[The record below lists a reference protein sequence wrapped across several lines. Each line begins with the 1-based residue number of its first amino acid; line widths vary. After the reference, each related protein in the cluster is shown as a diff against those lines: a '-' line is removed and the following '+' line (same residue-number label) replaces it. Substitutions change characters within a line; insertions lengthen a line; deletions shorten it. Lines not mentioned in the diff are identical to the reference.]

1 MTQTAEAN
9 VDETDVPLAGT
20 IGGYDRTGDLFLA
33 LEGRIAQ
40 TELIRINGRVVQVV
54 GLVIESQGPDVQ
66 IGDLCEVRFRNRETM
81 LRAEV
86 VGFRTNRVLLMPLG
100 ELSDIGPGCDVLSM
114 GRPLGVNVSHA
125 LLGRVLDGLGNPLDS
140 LGPIPAANYYPLM
153 SSPPHPLRRQMV
165 EHSLSVGV
173 KVIDGLL
180 TLGQGQR
187 IGIFAGSGV
196 GKSVLLGMM
205 ARNTEADINVIGLV
219 GERGREVK
227 EFLDRDLGE
236 EGLARSV
243 VVVAT
248 SDQPPLVRLKAALTA
263 TAIAEFFRDE
273 GKNVL
278 MMMDSVTRV
287 AMAQRD
293 VGLAIGEPPA
303 TRGYTPSVFAFLP
316 RLLERA
322 GAGERGSITAIY
334 SVLVEGDDMNEP
346 IADTVRGILDGHFVL
361 SRRLAAKNHYPSVDV
376 QRSISRVMS
385 TVVTESQNTAAGRI
399 RELLAVYEEAQDLIN
414 IGAYKPGSNP
424 KVDWALK
431 HINPVESFLKQGI
444 NESFSFEKT
453 VEQLIGLAPTL

>member
-1 MTQTAEAN
+1 MSQTAEISPAAEAR
-9 VDETDVPLAGT
+9 VSDLLA
-20 IGGYDRTGDLFLA
+20 L
-33 LEGRIAQ
+33 LEGRMAQ

-66 IGDLCEVRFRNRETM
+66 IGDLCEVRFRNRDTV

-86 VGFRTNRVLLMPLG
+86 VGFKTDRVLLMPLG

-114 GRPLGVNVSHA
+114 GHSIGVNVSNS

-140 LGPIPAANYYPLM
+140 LGPVPGADYYPLT

-165 EHSLSVGV
+165 DKPLSVGV

-187 IGIFAGSGV
+187 VGIFAGSGV

-205 ARNTEADINVIGLV
+205 ARNTEADVNVIALV

-227 EFLDRDLGE
+227 EFLERDLGVS
-236 EGLARSV
+236 GLARSV

-248 SDQPPLVRLKAALTA
+248 SDQPPLVRLKAAMTA
-263 TAIAEFFRDE
+263 TAVAEYFRDQ
-273 GKNVL
+273 GRNVL
-278 MMMDSVTRV
+278 LMMDSVTRV

-303 TRGYTPSVFAFLP
+303 TRGYTPSVFAMLP
-316 RLLERA
+316 RLLERS
-322 GAGERGSITAIY
+322 GTGEKGSITAIY

-346 IADTVRGILDGHFVL
+346 IADAVRGILDGHFVL
-361 SRRLAAKNHYPSVDV
+361 SRQLASRYHYPSVDV

-385 TVVTESQNTAAGRI
+385 SVVSPEQYEAAGRS
-399 RELLAVYEEAQDLIN
+399 RELLSIFEDAQDLIN
-414 IGAYKPGSNP
+414 IGAYKAGSNP
-424 KVDWALK
+424 KVDWALQ
-431 HINPVESFLKQGI
+431 HIESVDDFLKQGMSE
-444 NESFSFEKT
+444 NFKFEDT
-453 VEQLIGLAPTL
+453 VGRMLKLAPK

>member
-1 MTQTAEAN
+1 MAAATAAPEAAAAATAE
-9 VDETDVPLAGT
+9 DV
-20 IGGYDRTGDLFLA
+20 RVSDLLTV
-33 LEGRIAQ
+33 LEGRLAQ

-54 GLVIESQGPDVQ
+54 GLVIESRGPDVQ
-66 IGDLCEVRFRNRETM
+66 IGDLCEVRFRSRDTV

-86 VGFRTNRVLLMPLG
+86 VGFKTDRVLLMPLG

-114 GRPLGVNVSHA
+114 GHSLGVNVSNA

-140 LGPIPAANYYPLM
+140 LGPVPTADYYPLM
-153 SSPPHPLRRQMV
+153 SSPPHPLRRQMIDKP
-165 EHSLSVGV
+165 LSVGV

-205 ARNTEADINVIGLV
+205 ARNTEADVNVIALV

-236 EGLARSV
+236 SGLARSV
-243 VVVAT
+243 VIVAT

-263 TAIAEFFRDE
+263 TAIAEFFRDK

-278 MMMDSVTRV
+278 LMMDSVTRV

-303 TRGYTPSVFAFLP
+303 TRGYTPSVFAMLP
-316 RLLERA
+316 RLLERS
-322 GAGERGSITAIY
+322 GAGETGSITAIY

-346 IADTVRGILDGHFVL
+346 IADAVRGILDGHFVL
-361 SRRLAAKNHYPSVDV
+361 SRQLAAKYHYPSVDV
-376 QRSISRVMS
+376 QRSISRVMP
-385 TVVTESQNTAAGRI
+385 TVVSEAQYEAAGRV
-399 RELLAVYEEAQDLIN
+399 RELLSIFEDAQDLIN
-414 IGAYKPGSNP
+414 IGAYKGGSNP
-424 KVDWALK
+424 KVDWALQ
-431 HINPVESFLKQGI
+431 HIESVDSFLKQGMG
-444 NESFSFEKT
+444 ESFTYEDT
-453 VEQLIGLAPTL
+453 VGKLLQLAPK

>member
-1 MTQTAEAN
+1 MTQLTAEAGA
-9 VDETDVPLAGT
+9 DRAG
-20 IGGYDRTGDLFLA
+20 GLFLT
-33 LEGRIAQ
+33 LEGRLAQ
-40 TELIRINGRVVQVV
+40 TELIRINGRVAQVV

-66 IGDLCEVRFRNRETM
+66 IGDLCEVRFRNRETI

-114 GRPLGVNVSHA
+114 GRPLGVNVSNA
-125 LLGRVLDGLGNPLDS
+125 LLGRVLDGLGDPLDS
-140 LGPIPAANYYPLM
+140 LGPIPAGNYYPLM

-165 EHSLSVGV
+165 EHPLSVGV

-187 IGIFAGSGV
+187 VGIFAGSGV

-205 ARNTEADINVIGLV
+205 ARNTEADVNVIALV

-236 EGLARSV
+236 KGLARSV

-361 SRRLAAKNHYPSVDV
+361 SRQLAAKYHYPSVDV
-376 QRSISRVMS
+376 QRSISRVMA
-385 TVVTESQNTAAGRI
+385 TVVSDEQNMAAGRI
-399 RELLAVYEEAQDLIN
+399 RELLSVFEEAQDLIN

-431 HINPVESFLKQGI
+431 HINSVDSFLKQGI
-444 NESFSFEKT
+444 SENFLLDDT
-453 VEQLIGLAPTL
+453 VGQLLKLAPTL